1 MLRIGIT
8 VKNKRKTDE
17 GEKEVR
23 GRRRWVS
30 SIDPDQTVT
39 DCSKKKSITS
49 IEKSQTERNRQS
61 TKPDTTQVLENET
74 EGVGEKEKEA
84 CQLLQ

>member
-8 VKNKRKTDE
+8 VKNKRKKDE
-17 GEKEVR
+17 GEEEVSVMDRPRSNCKE
-23 GRRRWVS
+23 
-30 SIDPDQTVT
+30 
-39 DCSKKKSITS
+39 KKKSVTG

-61 TKPDTTQVLENET
+61 MKRVTTQVLENEA

-84 CQLLQ
+84 YHLLQ